1 MEGIGVQRGVEALVF
16 YPHSCLILLTVNT
29 SVKNADAAL
38 CVLPLPE
45 VLVDPSSLSSQHQ
58 LQLQIPAS
66 IQPLITPHTFFL
78 LNKSDLV
85 TDILPP
91 ALSTTS
97 FSISHQS
104 HQVNT
109 TYPTNVLHLLPLEN
123 NALLPL
129 PSTPTSPVEMQN
141 SNTSGSPYHGQAWST
156 SLVTNQGT
164 HEFVQG
170 LAEALKSRYD
180 FNLLDVT

>member
-1 MEGIGVQRGVEALVF
+1 M
-16 YPHSCLILLTVNT
+16 
-29 SVKNADAAL
+29 
-38 CVLPLPE
+38 LPLPE

-58 LQLQIPAS
+58 LQIQIPPS

-104 HQVNT
+104 
-109 TYPTNVLHLLPLEN
+109 TYPTNVLHLLPMES
-123 NALLPL
+123 NAL

-141 SNTSGSPYHGQAWST
+141 SNTSESPYHGQAWST

-180 FNLLDVT
+180 IFPRRYLESLFFQLFLKNLFRLDSTLTTKPRTKYMLHL